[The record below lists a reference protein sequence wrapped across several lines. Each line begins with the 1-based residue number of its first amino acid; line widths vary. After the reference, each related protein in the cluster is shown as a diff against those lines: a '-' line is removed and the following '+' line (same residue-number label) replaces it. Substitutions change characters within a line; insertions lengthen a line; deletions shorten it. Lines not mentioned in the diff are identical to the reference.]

1 MKLTGNQSARER
13 KRAALLEAALKL
25 FGQYGYR
32 RTSIDDIAREADI
45 AKGTVYLNFAS
56 KEELFRALCA
66 QLIARV
72 EDESAKARALEGGF
86 EARLYA
92 VLAAKYGYLY
102 EVVHSSAHAAELMDS
117 KNRLSADLF
126 GKFDRGYAKTV
137 RAIVAD
143 ALERNEIDPSA
154 MALGAA
160 DTAGLIMS
168 AAHGI
173 EAEASSPQ
181 ELDRRLRELVRLAA
195 AGLRGGAA
203 APHKRRE

>member
-1 MKLTGNQSARER
+1 MNQTDHRRARER

-45 AKGTVYLNFAS
+45 AKGTVYLSFAS
-56 KEELFRALCA
+56 KEDLFRALCA
-66 QLIARV
+66 QLITRV
-72 EDESAKARALEGGF
+72 EDESEKARALEAGF

-102 EVVHSSAHAAELMDS
+102 EIVHSSAHAAELMDS

-126 GKFDRGYAKTV
+126 EKFDRRYVRTV
-137 RAIVAD
+137 RAIVSD
-143 ALERNEIDPSA
+143 ALRRKEIVATA
-154 MALGAA
+154 MPLSAA
-160 DTAGLIMS
+160 DTTALIMS

-181 ELDRRLRELVRLAA
+181 ELQRRLRELVRFAA
-195 AGLRGGAA
+195 AGLRTGAA
-203 APHKRRE
+203 PYGYRE